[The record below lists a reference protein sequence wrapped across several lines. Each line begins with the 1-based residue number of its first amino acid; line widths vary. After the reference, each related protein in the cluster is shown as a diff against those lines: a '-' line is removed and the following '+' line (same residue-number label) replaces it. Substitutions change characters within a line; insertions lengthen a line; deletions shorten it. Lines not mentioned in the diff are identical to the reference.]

1 MTQYADMDAYI
12 DDLPDDRAAA
22 LSTVRAFIHETV
34 PGLTE
39 TMAYNMPTFENTD
52 IVCSLGSQKRYMA
65 LYVCAIDLIKDF
77 EDELSHLNCGK
88 SCIRFK
94 KADDLPKAVIAEIL
108 VASADKPGLHRK

>member
-1 MTQYADMDAYI
+1 MTKYVDMDAYI

-77 EDELSHLNCGK
+77 KEELSHLNCGK

-94 KADDLPKAVIAEIL
+94 RTDDLPMAVIADIL
-108 VASADKPGLHRK
+108 KASAKNPGFQRK